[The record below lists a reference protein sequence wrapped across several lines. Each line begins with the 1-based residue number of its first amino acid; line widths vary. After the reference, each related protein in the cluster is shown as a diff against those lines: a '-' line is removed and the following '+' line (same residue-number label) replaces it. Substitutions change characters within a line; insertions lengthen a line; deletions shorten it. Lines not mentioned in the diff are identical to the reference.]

1 MVRALVIVDGKS
13 EVRDISTELEDLQRL
28 VGGYLEVFNAPFLG
42 YTLICDEEGK
52 LKGKGKTLFPIGG
65 PLCSVDFVG
74 TVIVVGGRRNS
85 SDFQDVP
92 EHIVENIST
101 YFHIY

>member
-1 MVRALVIVDGKS
+1 MVKALVIADGKV
-13 EVRDISTELEDLQRL
+13 EVRNISTELEDLQQL

-52 LKGKGKTLFPIGG
+52 LKGKGNTLLPIGG

-74 TVIVVGGRRNS
+74 TVVVVGCSRNNP
-85 SDFQDVP
+85 DFQDVP

-101 YFHIY
+101 YFYVY